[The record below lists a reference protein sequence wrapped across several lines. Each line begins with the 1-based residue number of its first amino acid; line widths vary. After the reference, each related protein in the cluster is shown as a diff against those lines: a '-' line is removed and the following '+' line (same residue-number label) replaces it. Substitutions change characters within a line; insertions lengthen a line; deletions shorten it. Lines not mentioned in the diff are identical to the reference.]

1 MAGDGR
7 GELKR
12 VIGFWGGT
20 ALIIGVTIGSGIF
33 AKPSTLAGLVPDPR
47 IILGLWAGCGVVS
60 MCGALAMAE
69 LASLLPATGGL
80 YAYLRG
86 AYGDA
91 AAFVFGWIYLLIA
104 TPATIGAL
112 ATFLAELLAGVT
124 GLPLASVPLVAATA
138 VAVLTCVNLAGT
150 VSGTALGNVLTAI
163 KVGALFLLAVVALFV
178 VPGTF
183 GHLTPV
189 KGTSIDGPA
198 LGRAAASVIW
208 AFDGWIAVSMV
219 AGEVKNPE
227 KIMTRIIV
235 AGMLAIVVLYLGANI
250 GYFHAM
256 SLPEMAAAKDGVPV
270 SIMRAAFGQTGA
282 TLIGAGVMCSV
293 LGALHGSVLTRSRV
307 PYALARDRLTFD
319 FLGRAHP
326 RWSTPHASL
335 LIQGVVAILL
345 IAILRDPAKPG
356 RLFDKLTTYFVVV
369 EWFALL
375 FAVGAVF
382 VFRKKD
388 PRPRPFSVPLYPW
401 VPLIFL
407 AGTTLGLGAIV
418 WGEWVDGNRSPVW
431 GLLIALAGFP
441 VYWAW
446 RRLSPT
452 RTS

>member
-1 MAGDGR
+1 MAGEDR

-47 IILGLWAGCGVVS
+47 VILGLWVGFGIVS

-112 ATFLAELLAGVT
+112 ATFLATLLAGVT
-124 GLPLASVPLVAATA
+124 DLPLASVPFVAATA

-163 KVGALFLLAVVALFV
+163 KVGALFLLAAVALFV

-183 GHLTPV
+183 GHLKPV
-189 KGTSIDGPA
+189 EGTSIDGPA

-208 AFDGWIAVSMV
+208 AYDGWIAVSMV

-256 SLPEMAAAKDGVPV
+256 SLPEMAAAKDGVPA
-270 SIMRAAFGQTGA
+270 SIMGAAFGEIGA

-326 RWSTPHASL
+326 KRSTPHASL
-335 LIQGVVAILL
+335 IIQGLVAILL

-401 VPLIFL
+401 VPLVFIV
-407 AGTTLGLGAIV
+407 GTTAGLAAIV
-418 WGEWVDGNRSPVW
+418 WGEWKDGNRSPVW

-446 RRLSPT
+446 RRLSLT

>member
-1 MAGDGR
+1 MAGDR

-33 AKPSTLAGLVPDPR
+33 RKPATLAELVPDPR
-47 IILGLWAGCGVVS
+47 IILGLWVGFGIVS
-60 MCGALAMAE
+60 ICGALAMAE
-69 LASLLPATGGL
+69 LASLLPETGGL

-124 GLPLASVPLVAATA
+124 GLPLASVPYVAATA
-138 VAVLTCVNLAGT
+138 VALLSVINIAGAGFGAA
-150 VSGTALGNVLTAI
+150 VGNVLTAI
-163 KVGALFLLAVVALFV
+163 KVGALFILAAVALFV
-178 VPGTF
+178 VPGSF
-183 GHLTPV
+183 AHLKPAA
-189 KGTSIDGPA
+189 GMSIDGPA

-208 AFDGWIAVSMV
+208 AYDGWIAVSMV
-219 AGEVKNPE
+219 AGEVKKPE
-227 KIMTRIIV
+227 KIMTRVIV

-256 SLPEMAAAKDGVPV
+256 SLPAMAAAPDGVPAA
-270 SIMRAAFGQTGA
+270 IMSAAFGPWGA

-326 RWSTPHASL
+326 KWSTPHASL
-335 LIQGVVAILL
+335 LIQGAVAILL

-382 VFRKKD
+382 IFRKKD

-401 VPLIFL
+401 VPLVFL
-407 AGTTLGLGAIV
+407 LGTSIGLAAIV
-418 WGEWVDGNRSPVW
+418 WGEWKAGNRSPVW

>member
-1 MAGDGR
+1 MAGEQQ
-7 GELKR
+7 GELRR

-33 AKPSTLAGLVPDPR
+33 RKPATLAQLVPDPR
-47 IILGLWAGCGVVS
+47 VILGLWAGCGVVS
-60 MCGALAMAE
+60 ICGALAMAE
-69 LASLLPATGGL
+69 LASLLPKTGGL

-112 ATFLAELLAGVT
+112 ATFLAELLAGVA
-124 GLPLASVPLVAATA
+124 GLPLASVPFVAAGA

-163 KVGALFLLAVVALFV
+163 KVGALFVLAVVALFV

-183 GHLTPV
+183 GHLRPV
-189 KGTSIDGPA
+189 PGTSIDGPA

-256 SLPEMAAAKDGVPV
+256 ALPDMAVAPDGVPAA
-270 SIMRAAFGQTGA
+270 IMGAAFGPWGA

-293 LGALHGSVLTRSRV
+293 LGALHGSVLTRARV
-307 PYALARDRLTFD
+307 PFALARDRLTFD
-319 FLGRAHP
+319 FLGRAK
-326 RWSTPHASL
+326 RSTPHASL

-345 IAILRDPAKPG
+345 IAVLRDPAKPG

-388 PRPRPFSVPLYPW
+388 PRPRPFSVPFYPW
-401 VPLIFL
+401 VPLIFI
-407 AGTTLGLGAIV
+407 AGTTAGLAAIV
-418 WGEWVDGNRSPVW
+418 WGEWMDGNRSPVW

-446 RRLSPT
+446 RKLSLT